1 MLKNIGFSKIVL
13 ILYNEKCL
21 LRIHGPFRCLN
32 ASAFWDIYL
41 QYIIPSHPLIPSHHF
56 PSLDSIPGGSNSS
69 TSLMVLRG
77 GWLTTMSAT
86 ARNWQ
91 LTLHFRFRSWSW
103 EYGSAHCMVYFLD
116 VDQIRP
122 YWCWFELRNSVL
134 KITLNWLAMVSVK
147 PKEKPA
153 PLWLVW

>member
-122 YWCWFELRNSVL
+122 YWC
-134 KITLNWLAMVSVK
+134 
-147 PKEKPA
+147 
-153 PLWLVW
+153 